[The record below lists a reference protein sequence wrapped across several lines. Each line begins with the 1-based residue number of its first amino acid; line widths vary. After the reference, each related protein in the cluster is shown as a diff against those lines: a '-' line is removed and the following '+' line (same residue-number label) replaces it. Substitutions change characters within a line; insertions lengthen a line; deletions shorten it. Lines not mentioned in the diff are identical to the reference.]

1 MKDIYRSFENF
12 ENERYLLRAVTM
24 KQLEFRPGSALL
36 IGEDGYAYN
45 GYWENAQI

>member
-1 MKDIYRSFENF
+1 MKKIYRSFEK
-12 ENERYLLRAVTM
+12 ERYLLRPCRRVYSD
-24 KQLEFRPGSALL
+24 QYALL